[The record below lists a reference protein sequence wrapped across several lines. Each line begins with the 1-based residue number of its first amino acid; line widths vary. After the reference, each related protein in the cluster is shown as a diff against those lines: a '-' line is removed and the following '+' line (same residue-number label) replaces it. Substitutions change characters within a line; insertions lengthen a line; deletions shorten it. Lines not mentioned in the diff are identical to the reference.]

1 MIRSWIKK
9 IFRNELFVNV
19 LTLFSG
25 STLAQLIP
33 FLIYPLL
40 SRLYTPEDFGTLA
53 LFSTITSITSVFA
66 TGKYELAIM
75 LPAKKANAINIT
87 GFCIFLI
94 AAFWVLTMIITLS
107 FGRQIASGLGNPE
120 LHPWIYLIPFS
131 IAFYSVFHVMTSIL
145 NREKHYR
152 SMAASKVVQSIS
164 TSTIKLAGGFMQ
176 VGRGGLIT
184 GTVFGQMMSAGF
196 LFHRFSQ
203 NNRRWTRLLSI
214 KRIKEQLNKY
224 VYFPKYTMFH
234 VLSNSISAGLPI
246 FFFTRFFSTH
256 QTGLYSMGYN
266 ITFIPLSLFAAA
278 LGQVLYQNLSKKY
291 NSKQNLT
298 SLISEATKT
307 VFWLAIIPF
316 TLLFIFAPWLFGFFL
331 GAEWTTSGEYLR
343 IILPWLFMAL
353 LTSPLSFVPNI
364 FGKQK
369 MAMFIELINFV
380 LRLGALSAGVYFD
393 NLKLGLILYSLS
405 SFIVVSY
412 FLNWYFLLTKNHD
425 KNLLIR

>member
-1 MIRSWIKK
+1 MIRSWINK
-9 IFRNELFVNV
+9 IFRNEFFVNV

-94 AAFWVLTMIITLS
+94 AAFWVLTMIISLS

-152 SMAASKVVQSIS
+152 SMAASKVVQSVS

-234 VLSNSISAGLPI
+234 VLSNTVSAGLPI
-246 FFFTRFFSTH
+246 FIFTRFFSTH
-256 QTGLYSMGYN
+256 QTGLYSMSYN
-266 ITFIPLSLFAAA
+266 LAFIPISLFAAA
-278 LGQVLYQNLSKKY
+278 VGQVLYQNLSEKV
-291 NSKQNLT
+291 NSQQKLST
-298 SLISEATKT
+298 LARDTTKT
-307 VFWLAIIPF
+307 LILLAFIPF
-316 TLLFIFAPWLFGFFL
+316 ILIFLFAPSIFEVLL
-331 GAEWTTSGEYLR
+331 GKEWTTSGEFQR
-343 IILPWLFMAL
+343 IILPWLFMVL
-353 LTSPLSFVPNI
+353 ITSPLSFIPNI

-369 MAMFIELINFV
+369 KAMFIEFISFV
-380 LRLGALSAGVYFD
+380 LRILALAAGVYY
-393 NLKLGLILYSLS
+393 NSLIMGLILFSLT
-405 SFIVVSY
+405 SFIKVSY
-412 FLNWYFLLTKNHD
+412 TLFWYFQ
-425 KNLLIR
+425 LIRNYDKTLNPA